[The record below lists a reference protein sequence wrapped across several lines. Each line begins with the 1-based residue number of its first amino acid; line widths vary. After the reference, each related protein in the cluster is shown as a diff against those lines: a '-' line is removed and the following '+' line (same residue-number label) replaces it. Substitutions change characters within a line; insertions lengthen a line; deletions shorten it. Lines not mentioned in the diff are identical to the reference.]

1 MQRKKS
7 FTVYHSFTAKAIML
21 LKVVWFERA
30 HYYSLFRL
38 VFFVFKKF
46 GDEEIVDPNPA
57 KKVLGMIFKIYR
69 EK

>member
-1 MQRKKS
+1 
-7 FTVYHSFTAKAIML
+7 ML

-57 KKVLGMIFKIYR
+57 KKVLGMIF
-69 EK
+69 